1 MIVEPAA
8 IKVLCYCWTASL
20 DGSIKYWDFSV
31 PELLKT
37 VDIKLPIFSMVTD
50 SY

>member
-8 IKVLCYCWTASL
+8 SKVLCYCWTASL
-20 DGSIKYWDFSV
+20 DGSFKYWDFSV